1 MKSGLR
7 RALRNNTPVP
17 MGGGGMMTLPGSP
30 GAGNTDLT
38 LLRTYRQNG
47 TVNSNVSLL
56 ASSVA
61 SQPWKMFQAAPTDG
75 RRRYTTSD
83 QGSDQRRE
91 IIAHAALNVLN
102 NPGVITVGGVRLTVW
117 TRMAL
122 FEISGIWL
130 ETTGK
135 SHWVVDYGANGGTI
149 PLGLWPA
156 RPDRMMPV
164 PDRDRYLAGW
174 IYTSPDGR
182 EKIPLLPTEVI
193 YNRYPDPEDP
203 YGGCGPIASVL
214 TDIQAADYAAEWNKN
229 WFINSAEPGGVI
241 QVDHELDDIEFNE
254 LVDRWR
260 ETHRGV
266 ARAHRIAVLEGGQTW
281 IPNAHSMRDMDFAAL
296 RGTSRDIIR
305 EALGMHKV
313 MTGVT
318 EDVNR
323 ANAQTGEEVFSSWKV
338 KPRLD
343 RWSDVLNNQFLPL
356 FGATAVGRELDY
368 VYPMPQNREQ
378 DALELTTKTTAVAA
392 LVDAGFDPD
401 DACEVVGLPKMRVI
415 ERATQQPALPPA
427 WVPAAPAAPGGDGAS
442 APDGAAAAALLRLRA
457 SAGWS
462 PPAWDALEDLR
473 RRKQAAWNALAG
485 VR

>member
-1 MKSGLR
+1 LRSGLR
-7 RALRNNTPVP
+7 RGLRNNTPVP
-17 MGGGGMMTLPGSP
+17 MGGGGGMMTLPGAP
-30 GAGNTDLT
+30 GGGNTDLT
-38 LLRTYRQNG
+38 LLRTYKRNG

-61 SQPWKMFQAAPTDG
+61 SQPWKMYQSAPQDG

-83 QGSDQRRE
+83 QGSDQRKE

-102 NPGVITVGGVRLTVW
+102 NPGVINVGGVKLTVW

-135 SHWVVDYGANGGTI
+135 SHWVVDFGAAGGSI
-149 PLGLWPA
+149 PLGLWPV

-164 PDRDRYLAGW
+164 PDKDRYLAGW
-174 IYTSPDGR
+174 VYTSPDGR

-203 YGGCGPIASVL
+203 YGGAGPIGSVL

-229 WFINSAEPGGVI
+229 YFVNSAEPGGVI
-241 QVDHELDDIEFNE
+241 QIDKELDEGEFNE

-266 ARAHRIAVLEGGQTW
+266 ARAHRIAVLDGGAAW
-281 IPNAHSMRDMDFAAL
+281 IPNSHSPKDMDFSNL
-296 RGTSRDIIR
+296 RGGMRDTIR
-305 EALGMHKV
+305 ESLGMHKV

-343 RWSDVLNNQFLPL
+343 RWSDVLNYQFLPL
-356 FGATAVGRELDY
+356 FGATAAGRELDY

-378 DALELTTKTTAVAA
+378 DALELTSKSAA
-392 LVDAGFDPD
+392 AEVLVSAGYDPAD
-401 DACEVVGLPKMRVI
+401 VLEVVGLPAMRVA
-415 ERATQQPALPPA
+415 ERATQLPALPPA
-427 WVPAAPAAPGGDGAS
+427 WVPAAPAAPGGGGDPG
-442 APDGAAAAALLRLRA
+442 DAAAAALARLRA
-457 SAGWS
+457 SAAWGS
-462 PPAWDALEDLR
+462 PAWGALEDLR
-473 RRKQAAWNALAG
+473 LRKQAAWNALAG
-485 VR
+485 AR